1 MALNINLYVHGV
13 PMGQKTWGVLSEDD
27 NFIGNFYG
35 PKWPAKELM
44 QVDIM
49 ECKGKVYSYYTFVK
63 GQNVMGYDNRTGSYF
78 ALTIRM
84 DAYYAD
90 LQNMYKILSAAY
102 EKMCV
107 GSLVQKQGE
116 GIKFIV
122 QDFAVMDA
130 ELKRIENHIISYIG
144 EFSNNKDLISFSGF
158 KTNSLLAVQ
167 TENLLECDNVKAL
180 NTVKATGKISVS
192 PYYPSKEV
200 KELISKNEDEMQKLR
215 QMTSQQI
222 NEAREK
228 ASQQIRDIKSKA
240 GEEIASVRRQASEEI
255 ASLKSQNSTV
265 DKQMNELRQELQQ
278 KENKTKQLQGQI
290 TELGK
295 SLEQYKNGS
304 RPQASEDNK
313 HQETKHSTVNKNKHK
328 NNSEQKQQG
337 KDSTKQQ
344 LEKVKAPSTS
354 LEQDKKNTCTSHAS
368 NGDAPHQSQWYSIS
382 RMMQYATH
390 FLPFLNTLIIVG
402 VASFL
407 IWKTPSNNSQELT
420 KISANIAEIKDQ
432 ISGKKAQVVET
443 RKQDKENVT
452 NKLSNAKIYI
462 TNANYLSLGAPSKV
476 VAKDASGKP
485 VRNGEWTT
493 SDKEASVED
502 NHDGTALITAT
513 KSGTMEITYTVGSNK
528 TTKTVTVK

>member
-13 PMGQKTWGVLSEDD
+13 PMGHKTWGALGEDGS
-27 NFIGNFYG
+27 FITNFYR

-78 ALTIRM
+78 ALTIKM

-107 GSLVQKQGE
+107 GRLVQKQGE
-116 GIKFIV
+116 DIKFIV
-122 QDFAVMDA
+122 QDFSVLDN
-130 ELKRIENHIISYIG
+130 ELKRMENRIISYIG
-144 EFSNNKDLISFSGF
+144 EFSNNKDLVSFSGF
-158 KTNSLLAVQ
+158 KTNGQLAAQ
-167 TENLLECDNVKAL
+167 TENLLECDNAKAL

-192 PYYPSKEV
+192 PYYPSKKV
-200 KELISKNEDEMQKLR
+200 KELISKNENEMQKLQ

-228 ASQQIRDIKSKA
+228 ASQQIRNIESKA
-240 GEEIASVRRQASEEI
+240 NEDIASVRRQASEEMTR
-255 ASLKSQNSTV
+255 LKSQYSTV
-265 DKQMNELRQELQQ
+265 DKQMNELEQKLKQEKERSKQLQ
-278 KENKTKQLQGQI
+278 KELRNELEQKLEQEKRTKQLQKEVK
-290 TELGK
+290 ELTI
-295 SLEQYKNGS
+295 SLK
-304 RPQASEDNK
+304 QAKDNVSTPHVNVDCNNNPHQGFDNK
-313 HQETKHSTVNKNKHK
+313 RSNILSST
-328 NNSEQKQQG
+328 
-337 KDSTKQQ
+337 
-344 LEKVKAPSTS
+344 
-354 LEQDKKNTCTSHAS
+354 
-368 NGDAPHQSQWYSIS
+368 
-382 RMMQYATH
+382 
-390 FLPFLNTLIIVG
+390 LPFLNTLIIVG

-407 IWKTPSNNSQELT
+407 IWKTPSDNSQKLT

-432 ISGKKAQVVET
+432 ISGKKAQEVET

-462 TNANYLSLGAPSKV
+462 TSANNLPLGAPSKV
-476 VAKDASGKP
+476 VVKDASGKP
-485 VRNGEWTT
+485 VKNGKWTT
-493 SDKEASVED
+493 SDKDASVED
-502 NHDGTALITAT
+502 KGDGTALITAT

>member
-13 PMGQKTWGVLSEDD
+13 PMGQKTWGVLREDD
-27 NFIGNFYG
+27 NFIGNFYSH
-35 PKWPAKELM
+35 KWPAKELM
-44 QVDIM
+44 QIDIM

-130 ELKRIENHIISYIG
+130 ELKRIENQIISYIG
-144 EFSNNKDLISFSGF
+144 EFSNNKDLVSFSGF
-158 KTNSLLAVQ
+158 KTNSLLPVQ
-167 TENLLECDNVKAL
+167 TGNLLECDNVKAL

-192 PYYPSKEV
+192 PYYPSKKV

-222 NEAREK
+222 NEAHEK
-228 ASQQIRDIKSKA
+228 ASQQIRDIESKA
-240 GEEIASVRRQASEEI
+240 KEDIASARRQASEEMTR
-255 ASLKSQNSTV
+255 LKSQYSTV
-265 DKQMNELRQELQQ
+265 DKQMYELEQKLKQEKERSKQLQKELRNELEQEKLR
-278 KENKTKQLQGQI
+278 TKQLQKEVK
-290 TELGK
+290 ELTT
-295 SLEQYKNGS
+295 SLK
-304 RPQASEDNK
+304 QAKDNVSTPHVNDDCNNNPHQVFDNK
-313 HQETKHSTVNKNKHK
+313 RSGILSST
-328 NNSEQKQQG
+328 
-337 KDSTKQQ
+337 
-344 LEKVKAPSTS
+344 
-354 LEQDKKNTCTSHAS
+354 
-368 NGDAPHQSQWYSIS
+368 
-382 RMMQYATH
+382 
-390 FLPFLNTLIIVG
+390 LPFLNTLIIVG

-407 IWKTPSNNSQELT
+407 IWKTPSDNSQELT

-462 TNANYLSLGAPSKV
+462 TNANYLSLRAPSKV

>member
-1 MALNINLYVHGV
+1 
-13 PMGQKTWGVLSEDD
+13 MGHKTWGVLGEDD
-27 NFIGNFYG
+27 NFIANFYSS
-35 PKWPAKELM
+35 KWPAKELM

-107 GSLVQKQGE
+107 GRLVQKQGE

-122 QDFAVMDA
+122 QDFSVLDN
-130 ELKRIENHIISYIG
+130 ELKGMENRIISYIG
-144 EFSNNKDLISFSGF
+144 EFSNNKDLVSFSGF
-158 KTNSLLAVQ
+158 KTNGQQPAQ

-215 QMTSQQI
+215 QMASQQI
-222 NEAREK
+222 NEAHEK
-228 ASQQIRDIKSKA
+228 ASQQIRNIESKA
-240 GEEIASVRRQASEEI
+240 NEDIANVRRQASEEMTR
-255 ASLKSQNSTV
+255 LKSQYSSV
-265 DKQMNELRQELQQ
+265 DKQMNELEQKLKQEKERSKQLQ
-278 KENKTKQLQGQI
+278 KELRTELEQKLEQEKLRTKQLQK
-290 TELGK
+290 E
-295 SLEQYKNGS
+295 
-304 RPQASEDNK
+304 
-313 HQETKHSTVNKNKHK
+313 
-328 NNSEQKQQG
+328 
-337 KDSTKQQ
+337 
-344 LEKVKAPSTS
+344 VKALKQAKDNVSTPYV
-354 LEQDKKNTCTSHAS
+354 NTDC
-368 NGDAPHQSQWYSIS
+368 NNNPHQGFGNKRSSIQS
-382 RMMQYATH
+382 ST
-390 FLPFLNTLIIVG
+390 LPFLNTLIIVG

-407 IWKTPSNNSQELT
+407 IWKTPSDNSQELT

-452 NKLSNAKIYI
+452 SKLSNAQIYI
-462 TNANYLSLGAPSKV
+462 TDANYLSLGAPSKV
-476 VAKDASGKP
+476 VVKDASGKP
-485 VRNGEWTT
+485 VKNGKWTT

-513 KSGTMEITYTVGSNK
+513 KSGTMEITYTVGSDK
-528 TTKTVTVK
+528 TTKTVTVKKV

>member
-27 NFIGNFYG
+27 NFIGNFYS

-44 QVDIM
+44 QIDIM
-49 ECKGKVYSYYTFVK
+49 ECRGKVYSYYTFVK

-130 ELKRIENHIISYIG
+130 ELKRIENRIISYIG

-158 KTNSLLAVQ
+158 KTNSLLPVQ

-180 NTVKATGKISVS
+180 NTVKSTGKISVS

-222 NEAREK
+222 NEAHEK
-228 ASQQIRDIKSKA
+228 ASQQIRNIESKA
-240 GEEIASVRRQASEEI
+240 KEDIASARRQASEEMTR
-255 ASLKSQNSTV
+255 LKSQYSTV
-265 DKQMNELRQELQQ
+265 DKHMNELEQKLKQEKERSKQLQKELRNELEQELEQEKLRTKQLQ
-278 KENKTKQLQGQI
+278 KENKKLTTSLKQAKDNVSTPHVNDDCNNNPHQGF
-290 TELGK
+290 
-295 SLEQYKNGS
+295 
-304 RPQASEDNK
+304 DNK
-313 HQETKHSTVNKNKHK
+313 RSGILSST
-328 NNSEQKQQG
+328 
-337 KDSTKQQ
+337 
-344 LEKVKAPSTS
+344 
-354 LEQDKKNTCTSHAS
+354 
-368 NGDAPHQSQWYSIS
+368 
-382 RMMQYATH
+382 
-390 FLPFLNTLIIVG
+390 LPFLNTLIIVG

-407 IWKTPSNNSQELT
+407 IWKTPSDNSQELT

-443 RKQDKENVT
+443 RKQAKENVT

-462 TNANYLSLGAPSKV
+462 IGANYLSLEAPSKV
-476 VAKDASGKP
+476 VVKDASGKP
-485 VRNGEWTT
+485 VKNGEWTT
-493 SDKEASVED
+493 SDKEATVEN

>member
-13 PMGQKTWGVLSEDD
+13 PMGHKTWGVLGEDD
-27 NFIGNFYG
+27 NFIANFYSF
-35 PKWPAKELM
+35 KWPAKELM

-107 GSLVQKQGE
+107 GRLVQEQGE

-122 QDFAVMDA
+122 QDFAVLDN
-130 ELKRIENHIISYIG
+130 ELKGMENRIISYIG
-144 EFSNNKDLISFSGF
+144 EFSNNNDLVSFSGF
-158 KTNSLLAVQ
+158 KTNGQQAAQ
-167 TENLLECDNVKAL
+167 TENLLECDNAKAL

-222 NEAREK
+222 NEAHEK
-228 ASQQIRDIKSKA
+228 ASQQIRNIESKA
-240 GEEIASVRRQASEEI
+240 KEDIASVRRQASEEMTR
-255 ASLKSQNSTV
+255 LKSQYSSV
-265 DKQMNELRQELQQ
+265 DKQMYELEQKLKQE
-278 KENKTKQLQGQI
+278 KERSKQLQKEVK
-290 TELGK
+290 ELTT
-295 SLEQYKNGS
+295 SLK
-304 RPQASEDNK
+304 QAKDNVSTPHVNTDCNNNLHQGFDNK
-313 HQETKHSTVNKNKHK
+313 RSSILSST
-328 NNSEQKQQG
+328 
-337 KDSTKQQ
+337 
-344 LEKVKAPSTS
+344 
-354 LEQDKKNTCTSHAS
+354 
-368 NGDAPHQSQWYSIS
+368 
-382 RMMQYATH
+382 
-390 FLPFLNTLIIVG
+390 LPFLNTLIIVG

-407 IWKTPSNNSQELT
+407 IWKTPSDNSQELT
-420 KISANIAEIKDQ
+420 KISANIAEIKNQ
-432 ISGKKAQVVET
+432 ISGKKAQEIET

-452 NKLSNAKIYI
+452 SKLSNARIYI
-462 TNANYLSLGAPSKV
+462 TNANYLSLGAPSEV
-476 VAKDASGKP
+476 VVKDASGKP
-485 VRNGEWTT
+485 VKNGKWAT

-513 KSGTMEITYTVGSNK
+513 KPGTMEITYTVGSDK

>member
-13 PMGQKTWGVLSEDD
+13 PMGHKTWGVLGEDD
-27 NFIGNFYG
+27 NFIANFYSF
-35 PKWPAKELM
+35 KWPAKELM

-107 GSLVQKQGE
+107 GRLVQEQGE

-122 QDFAVMDA
+122 QDFAVLDN
-130 ELKRIENHIISYIG
+130 ELKGMENRIISYIG
-144 EFSNNKDLISFSGF
+144 EFSNNNDLVSFSGF
-158 KTNSLLAVQ
+158 KTNGQQAAQ
-167 TENLLECDNVKAL
+167 TENLLECDNAKAL

-222 NEAREK
+222 NEAHEK
-228 ASQQIRDIKSKA
+228 ASQQIRNIESKA
-240 GEEIASVRRQASEEI
+240 KEDIASVRRQASEEMTR
-255 ASLKSQNSTV
+255 LKSQYSSV
-265 DKQMNELRQELQQ
+265 DKQMYELEQKLKQEKERSKQLQKELRNELEQKLEQEKLR
-278 KENKTKQLQGQI
+278 TKQLQKEVK
-290 TELGK
+290 EL
-295 SLEQYKNGS
+295 
-304 RPQASEDNK
+304 
-313 HQETKHSTVNKNKHK
+313 T
-328 NNSEQKQQG
+328 
-337 KDSTKQQ
+337 
-344 LEKVKAPSTS
+344 TS
-354 LEQDKKNTCTSHAS
+354 LKQAKDNVSTPYVNTDC
-368 NGDAPHQSQWYSIS
+368 NNNPHQGFGNKRSSILS
-382 RMMQYATH
+382 ST
-390 FLPFLNTLIIVG
+390 LPFLNTLIIVG

-407 IWKTPSNNSQELT
+407 IWKTPSDNSQELT

-452 NKLSNAKIYI
+452 SKLSNAQIYI
-462 TNANYLSLGAPSKV
+462 TDANYLSLGAPSKV
-476 VAKDASGKP
+476 VVKDASGKP
-485 VRNGEWTT
+485 VKNGKWTT

-513 KSGTMEITYTVGSNK
+513 KSGTMEITYTVGSDK

>member
-13 PMGQKTWGVLSEDD
+13 PMGQKTWGVLREDD
-27 NFIGNFYG
+27 NFIGNFYSH
-35 PKWPAKELM
+35 KWPAKELM

-90 LQNMYKILSAAY
+90 LQNMYKSLSAAY

-122 QDFAVMDA
+122 QDFAVIDA
-130 ELKRIENHIISYIG
+130 ELKRIENRIISYIG

-158 KTNSLLAVQ
+158 KTNSLLPVQ

-192 PYYPSKEV
+192 PYYPSKKV

-222 NEAREK
+222 NEAHEK
-228 ASQQIRDIKSKA
+228 ASQQIRNIESKA
-240 GEEIASVRRQASEEI
+240 KEDMASVRRQASEEMTR
-255 ASLKSQNSTV
+255 LKAQYSTI
-265 DKQMNELRQELQQ
+265 DKQMYELEQKLKQEKERSKQLQKELRNELEQEKLR
-278 KENKTKQLQGQI
+278 TKQLQKEVK
-290 TELGK
+290 ELTT
-295 SLEQYKNGS
+295 SLK
-304 RPQASEDNK
+304 QAKDNVSTPHVNDDCNNNPHQGFDNK
-313 HQETKHSTVNKNKHK
+313 RSGILSST
-328 NNSEQKQQG
+328 
-337 KDSTKQQ
+337 
-344 LEKVKAPSTS
+344 
-354 LEQDKKNTCTSHAS
+354 
-368 NGDAPHQSQWYSIS
+368 
-382 RMMQYATH
+382 
-390 FLPFLNTLIIVG
+390 LPFLNTLIIVG

-407 IWKTPSNNSQELT
+407 IWKTPSDNSQELT

-462 TNANYLSLGAPSKV
+462 TGANYLSLEAPSKV
-476 VAKDASGKP
+476 VVKDASGKP
-485 VRNGEWTT
+485 VKNGEWTT
-493 SDKEASVED
+493 DKEATVED

>member
-13 PMGQKTWGVLSEDD
+13 PMGHKTWGVLGEDD
-27 NFIGNFYG
+27 NFIANFYSS
-35 PKWPAKELM
+35 KWPAKELM

-49 ECKGKVYSYYTFVK
+49 EYKGKVYSYYTFVK

-107 GSLVQKQGE
+107 GRLVQKQGE

-122 QDFAVMDA
+122 QDFAVLDN
-130 ELKRIENHIISYIG
+130 ELKGMENRIISYIG
-144 EFSNNKDLISFSGF
+144 EFSNNKDLVSFSGF
-158 KTNSLLAVQ
+158 KTNGQLEAQ
-167 TENLLECDNVKAL
+167 TENLLECDNAKAL

-222 NEAREK
+222 NEAHEK
-228 ASQQIRDIKSKA
+228 ASQQIRNIESKA
-240 GEEIASVRRQASEEI
+240 KEDIASVRRQASEEMTR
-255 ASLKSQNSTV
+255 LKSQYSSV
-265 DKQMNELRQELQQ
+265 DKQMYELEQKLKQEKERSKQLQKELRTELEQKLEQEKLR
-278 KENKTKQLQGQI
+278 TKQLQK
-290 TELGK
+290 E
-295 SLEQYKNGS
+295 
-304 RPQASEDNK
+304 
-313 HQETKHSTVNKNKHK
+313 
-328 NNSEQKQQG
+328 
-337 KDSTKQQ
+337 
-344 LEKVKAPSTS
+344 VKALKQAKDNVSTPYV
-354 LEQDKKNTCTSHAS
+354 NTDC
-368 NGDAPHQSQWYSIS
+368 NNNPHQGFGNKRSSIQS
-382 RMMQYATH
+382 ST
-390 FLPFLNTLIIVG
+390 LTFLNTLIIVG

-407 IWKTPSNNSQELT
+407 IWKTPSDNSQELT

-452 NKLSNAKIYI
+452 SKLSNAQIYI
-462 TNANYLSLGAPSKV
+462 TNANYLSLGAPSEV
-476 VAKDASGKP
+476 VVKDASGKP
-485 VRNGEWTT
+485 VKNGKWTT

-502 NHDGTALITAT
+502 KLDGTALITAT
-513 KSGTMEITYTVGSNK
+513 KSGTMEITYTVGSDK

>member
-13 PMGQKTWGVLSEDD
+13 PMGQKTWGVLREDD
-27 NFIGNFYG
+27 NFIGNFYSH
-35 PKWPAKELM
+35 KWPAKELM

-130 ELKRIENHIISYIG
+130 ELKRIENRIISYIG

-158 KTNSLLAVQ
+158 KTNSLQAAQ

-222 NEAREK
+222 NEAHEK
-228 ASQQIRDIKSKA
+228 ASQQIRNIESKA
-240 GEEIASVRRQASEEI
+240 KEDIASARRQASKEMTH
-255 ASLKSQNSTV
+255 LKSQYSTV
-265 DKQMNELRQELQQ
+265 DKQMNELEQKLKQE
-278 KENKTKQLQGQI
+278 KERSKQLQKEVK
-290 TELGK
+290 ELTN
-295 SLEQYKNGS
+295 SLKQTKDNVSTPDCNNNPHQGF
-304 RPQASEDNK
+304 DNK
-313 HQETKHSTVNKNKHK
+313 RSGILSST
-328 NNSEQKQQG
+328 
-337 KDSTKQQ
+337 
-344 LEKVKAPSTS
+344 
-354 LEQDKKNTCTSHAS
+354 
-368 NGDAPHQSQWYSIS
+368 
-382 RMMQYATH
+382 
-390 FLPFLNTLIIVG
+390 LPFLNTLIIVG

-443 RKQDKENVT
+443 RKQNKENVT
-452 NKLSNAKIYI
+452 DKLSNAKIYI
-462 TNANYLSLGAPSKV
+462 TSANNLPLGAPSKV

>member
-13 PMGQKTWGVLSEDD
+13 PMGHKTWGALGEDGS
-27 NFIGNFYG
+27 FITNFYR

-78 ALTIRM
+78 ALTIKM

-107 GSLVQKQGE
+107 GRLVQKQGE
-116 GIKFIV
+116 DIKFIV
-122 QDFAVMDA
+122 QDFSVLDN
-130 ELKRIENHIISYIG
+130 ELKRMENRIISYIG
-144 EFSNNKDLISFSGF
+144 EFSNNKDLVSFSGF
-158 KTNSLLAVQ
+158 KTNGQLAAQ
-167 TENLLECDNVKAL
+167 TENLLECDNAKAL

-200 KELISKNEDEMQKLR
+200 KELISKNENEMQKLR

-222 NEAREK
+222 NEAHEK
-228 ASQQIRDIKSKA
+228 ASQQIRNIESKA
-240 GEEIASVRRQASEEI
+240 NEDIASARRQASEEMTR
-255 ASLKSQNSTV
+255 LKSQYSTV
-265 DKQMNELRQELQQ
+265 DKQMNELEQKLKQEKERSKQLLKELRNELEQKLEQEKLRTKQLQ
-278 KENKTKQLQGQI
+278 KENK
-290 TELGK
+290 EL
-295 SLEQYKNGS
+295 
-304 RPQASEDNK
+304 
-313 HQETKHSTVNKNKHK
+313 T
-328 NNSEQKQQG
+328 
-337 KDSTKQQ
+337 
-344 LEKVKAPSTS
+344 TS
-354 LEQDKKNTCTSHAS
+354 LKQAKDNVSTPHVNDDC
-368 NGDAPHQSQWYSIS
+368 NNNPHQGFDSKRSGILS
-382 RMMQYATH
+382 ST
-390 FLPFLNTLIIVG
+390 LPFLNTLIIVG

-407 IWKTPSNNSQELT
+407 IWKTPSDNSQELT

-462 TNANYLSLGAPSKV
+462 TGANYLSLEAPSKV
-476 VAKDASGKP
+476 VVKDASGKP
-485 VRNGEWTT
+485 VKNGEWTT
-493 SDKEASVED
+493 SDKEATVED
-502 NHDGTALITAT
+502 NQDGTALITAK

>member
-13 PMGQKTWGVLSEDD
+13 PMGHKTWGVLGEDD
-27 NFIGNFYG
+27 NFIANFYSS
-35 PKWPAKELM
+35 KWPAKELM

-107 GSLVQKQGE
+107 GRLVQKQGE

-122 QDFAVMDA
+122 QDFTVMDA
-130 ELKRIENHIISYIG
+130 ELKGMENRIISYIG
-144 EFSNNKDLISFSGF
+144 EFSNNKDLVSFSGF
-158 KTNSLLAVQ
+158 KTNGQQAAQ
-167 TENLLECDNVKAL
+167 TENLLECDNAKAL

-222 NEAREK
+222 NEAHEK
-228 ASQQIRDIKSKA
+228 ASQQIRNIESKA
-240 GEEIASVRRQASEEI
+240 KEDIASVRRQASEEMTR
-255 ASLKSQNSTV
+255 LKSQYSTV
-265 DKQMNELRQELQQ
+265 DKQMNELEQKLKQEKERSKQLQKDLRTELEQ
-278 KENKTKQLQGQI
+278 KLEQEKLRTKQLQK
-290 TELGK
+290 E
-295 SLEQYKNGS
+295 
-304 RPQASEDNK
+304 
-313 HQETKHSTVNKNKHK
+313 
-328 NNSEQKQQG
+328 
-337 KDSTKQQ
+337 
-344 LEKVKAPSTS
+344 VKALKQAKDNVSTPYV
-354 LEQDKKNTCTSHAS
+354 NTDC
-368 NGDAPHQSQWYSIS
+368 NNNPHQGFGNKRSSILS
-382 RMMQYATH
+382 ST
-390 FLPFLNTLIIVG
+390 LPFLNTLIIVG

-407 IWKTPSNNSQELT
+407 IWKTPSDNSQELT
-420 KISANIAEIKDQ
+420 KISANIAEIKNQ
-432 ISGKKAQVVET
+432 ISGKNAQVVET

-452 NKLSNAKIYI
+452 SKLSNAQIYI
-462 TNANYLSLGAPSKV
+462 TDANYLSLEAPSKV
-476 VAKDASGKP
+476 VVKDASGKP
-485 VRNGEWTT
+485 VKNGKWAT

-513 KSGTMEITYTVGSNK
+513 KPGTMEITYTVGSDK

>member
-13 PMGQKTWGVLSEDD
+13 PMGHKTWGVLGEDD
-27 NFIGNFYG
+27 NFIANFYG

-44 QVDIM
+44 QVDIR

-107 GSLVQKQGE
+107 GRLVQKQGE

-122 QDFAVMDA
+122 QDFTVLDN
-130 ELKRIENHIISYIG
+130 ELKGMENRIISYIG
-144 EFSNNKDLISFSGF
+144 EFSNNKDLVSFSGF
-158 KTNSLLAVQ
+158 KTNGQQPAQ

-215 QMTSQQI
+215 QMASQQI
-222 NEAREK
+222 NEAHEK
-228 ASQQIRDIKSKA
+228 ASQQIRNIESKA
-240 GEEIASVRRQASEEI
+240 NEDIASVRRQASEEMTR
-255 ASLKSQNSTV
+255 LKSQYSSV
-265 DKQMNELRQELQQ
+265 DKQMNELEQKLKQE
-278 KENKTKQLQGQI
+278 KERSKQLQKEVK
-290 TELGK
+290 EL
-295 SLEQYKNGS
+295 
-304 RPQASEDNK
+304 
-313 HQETKHSTVNKNKHK
+313 T
-328 NNSEQKQQG
+328 
-337 KDSTKQQ
+337 
-344 LEKVKAPSTS
+344 TS
-354 LEQDKKNTCTSHAS
+354 LKQAKDNVSTPYVNTDC
-368 NGDAPHQSQWYSIS
+368 NNNPHQGFGNKRSSIQS
-382 RMMQYATH
+382 ST
-390 FLPFLNTLIIVG
+390 LPFLNTLIIVG

-407 IWKTPSNNSQELT
+407 IWKTPSDNSQELT

-452 NKLSNAKIYI
+452 SKLSNAQIYI
-462 TNANYLSLGAPSKV
+462 TDANYLSPGAPSEV
-476 VAKDASGKP
+476 VVKDASGKP
-485 VRNGEWTT
+485 VKNGKWTT

-502 NHDGTALITAT
+502 KLDGTALITAT
-513 KSGTMEITYTVGSNK
+513 KRGTMEITYSVGSDK